1 MRNDE
6 GCGAINPYCSGT
18 ACSWSDSRGPAAE
31 EGPSDRVSYR
41 RFDPAT
47 DSTRVEAIRRALREV
62 GYIEGQN
69 LAIEY
74 RYTEGKR
81 DRYSE
86 LVVLSL
92 LTCLWS
98 SPPSS
103 RW

>member
-1 MRNDE
+1 M
-6 GCGAINPYCSGT
+6 T
-18 ACSWSDSRGPAAE
+18 KAAV
-31 EGPSDRVSYR
+31 PSILVAVVLLALGGIVQAQQPKKVPRIGYLSP
-41 RFDPAT
+41 FDPAS